1 MARLDFQTGDGSR
14 DGALA
19 GRQDP
24 TDSDFVDGPKW
35 HWLSCDRQLSRTSLC
50 GRSSERAHAVDVLRS
65 SFEARG
71 LVSASAGGRAANL
84 SAILNASVAAE
95 FVRDL

>member
-1 MARLDFQTGDGSR
+1 MARLDFQIGHVTG

-24 TDSDFVDGPKW
+24 SHLDFADGQKW
-35 HWLSCDRQLSRTSLC
+35 HWLSCDRQLSRTSLY
-50 GRSSERAHAVDVLRS
+50 GRSSEGAHAVDVLRS

-71 LVSASAGGRAANL
+71 LVSTSAGGRAANL
-84 SAILNASVAAE
+84 SAILNASVTAE

>member
-1 MARLDFQTGDGSR
+1 MARLDFQTGHGTG

-24 TDSDFVDGPKW
+24 TDFAGGWKW
-35 HWLSCDRQLSRTSLC
+35 QWLSCDRQLSRTSLC
-50 GRSSERAHAVDVLRS
+50 GRSSEGAHAVDVLRS

-71 LVSASAGGRAANL
+71 LVSTSAGGRAANFA
-84 SAILNASVAAE
+84 AILNASVTAE